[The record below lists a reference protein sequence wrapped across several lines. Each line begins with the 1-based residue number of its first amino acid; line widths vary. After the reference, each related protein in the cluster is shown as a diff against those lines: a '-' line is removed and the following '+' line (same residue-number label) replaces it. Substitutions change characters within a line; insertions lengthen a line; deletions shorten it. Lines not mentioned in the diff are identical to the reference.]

1 MIRKN
6 TLFQLC
12 KDYNLRLTHIR
23 KSLLEKF
30 VQATRPLSYDDCRE
44 SMQMD
49 KATFYRNMHLFE
61 DTGLVRKIES
71 DDKRWYFELAGAEH
85 AHFICSCCHSIECLE
100 TLPQQPLQGYAVDT
114 VIYKGTCRKCSA

>member
-12 KDYNLRLTHIR
+12 KDYDLRLTDIR

-30 VQATRPLSYDDCRE
+30 VHATRPLSYDDCKENLR
-44 SMQMD
+44 MD
-49 KATFYRNMHLFE
+49 KATFYRNMRLFE

-71 DDKRWYFELAGAEH
+71 DDKRWYFELAGTEH
-85 AHFICSCCHSIECLE
+85 AHFVCRSCHGIECLE
-100 TLPQQPLQGYAVDT
+100 ALPHQPLKGYSVDS